1 MALEVGSWLRAE
13 GKQAAALVHI
23 SLGSA
28 RCSHRPGDKLLTV
41 GTKDAWRAV

>member
-23 SLGSA
+23 SLWSA
-28 RCSHRPGDKLLTV
+28 RSHRPGDKLLTV
-41 GTKDAWRAV
+41 GTNDAWRAV